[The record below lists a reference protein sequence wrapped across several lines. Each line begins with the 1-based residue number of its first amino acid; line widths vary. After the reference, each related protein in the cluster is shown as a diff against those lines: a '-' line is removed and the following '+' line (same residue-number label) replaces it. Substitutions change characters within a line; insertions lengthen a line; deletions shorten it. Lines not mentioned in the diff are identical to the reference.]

1 MKPRVRHHF
10 SRSTVLVSR
19 SIRCQGGRLAQVV
32 LVEATDAFTHVAVR
46 GDLDE
51 VGVGEF
57 DLRLPMSRRKPA
69 IVDLSR
75 VGLITSLGIGTLVAV
90 VKSMRQLG
98 LGIVF
103 IIGPSH
109 ARKVLEA
116 TAIGTL
122 VPLVATREEALSTL
136 GLPDS
141 SLS

>member
-1 MKPRVRHHF
+1 LAE
-10 SRSTVLVSR
+10 VL
-19 SIRCQGGRLAQVV
+19 

-46 GDLDE
+46 GNLDE
-51 VGVGEF
+51 MGVGEF
-57 DLRLPMSRRKPA
+57 DLRLPMARRKPA

-103 IIGPSH
+103 IIGQTH

-122 VPLVATREEALSTL
+122 VPLVATREEALRTL
-136 GLPDS
+136 DLPDTPIS
-141 SLS
+141 